1 MLKEKL
7 IKSNKVMPYEVPEF
21 AQNHPDLLFIVC
33 DPKTDAIFVGHKG
46 EMVLGNIKSA
56 DGKKMQIVKS
66 VLDHSQ
72 FAGSINHFITGLLE
86 ALQLPLKAGNLF
98 YQFIDGALFN
108 ISKALRKE
116 PKPMKGAVKTP
127 FVDEFVGRNNS

>member
-1 MLKEKL
+1 MQKMKL
-7 IKSNKVMPYEVPEF
+7 NTKKKIMSFEVPEF
-21 AQNHPDLLFIVC
+21 AQKNPDLLIIVC
-33 DPKTDAIFVGHKG
+33 DPKTDMIFVGHKG

-56 DGKKMQIVKS
+56 DGKQMKIVRN

-72 FAGSINHFITGLLE
+72 FKTAINPFITGLLE

-108 ISKALRKE
+108 ISRSLMRK
-116 PKPMKGAVKTP
+116 PKPGAVKSP
-127 FVDEFVGRNNS
+127 IQIGDLEGRHKH